1 MTSIHNNYTF
11 NRSSGSTNST
21 SGSTSTQQKPSLNNT
36 ATNVLGQS
44 LRGRTESPVTQ
55 RKFNTGQVANAI
67 SRLPPSMTSSR
78 HQHQQQ
84 LLKSSQLPQQ
94 VQPLNSSSSN
104 TTTSTSNHIEY
115 SSNSIHS
122 NNNKAVLQP
131 NTRRSS
137 FRSLI
142 VDPDQDDPKTVSS
155 ISNSKQHKSIAQ
167 SIDQRSSSNKPNK
180 YTSIYTTLSQPTQ
193 VQTTVTAANFNRE
206 DLNSNFLLLKLND
219 PYLPI
224 NGTSTYLPSNQKI
237 SNNENTSAPIS
248 RSQSHQHQHQQ
259 QQHQQQQQSVSSTR
273 QANPKISIGSGSRT
287 GSATNHNENVV
298 HEYRSHNSYNH
309 NGVSN
314 SEPAQFYSPAAANIT
329 SSSSSSSY
337 KSSNQ
342 MPSSSSLSS
351 NSSSTTKYN
360 IINNSNNNNNNNS
373 SKEARHEGH
382 ELESKGIVGLKNL
395 GNTVCNY
402 SFILE
407 FIKIIHS
414 K

>member
-259 QQHQQQQQSVSSTR
+259 QQQQQQSVSSTR

>member
-259 QQHQQQQQSVSSTR
+259 QQQQH
-273 QANPKISIGSGSRT
+273 
-287 GSATNHNENVV
+287 TNHNENVV